1 MARVDPGGRIILD
14 NNSSET
20 LPGWAILVHGK
31 TRPDLLFTSQSGAE
45 AYRVTDHHLSRCEIV
60 PVMVTGDIVTRIGS
74 GTEWPRR

>member
-20 LPGWAILVHGK
+20 IHGWAILVHGK

-45 AYRVTDHHLSRCEIV
+45 AYQIKDHHLCRWEVVS
-60 PVMVTGDIVTRIGS
+60 VMVTSNVVARIG
-74 GTEWPRR
+74 